1 MSPRDVASAASANRI
16 ERLYNLNAGQ
26 DSGIIF
32 LLKHHDE
39 QQSAVSALMALQVQL
54 VGKWVLPIIPVESI
68 AAVPAS
74 LVAIHRQLPSPSP
87 DKRKP
92 SPAIHL
98 LPFCSNREPLVEHTV
113 NILTD
118 MTSGFGDLLER
129 LSSNSEFESELVQL
143 LGEDG
148 DKLKSFWAGDC
159 LVD

>member
-1 MSPRDVASAASANRI
+1 MMSNRARYPHLWRSKYSESLVLETCCLCLVCHRDR
-16 ERLYNLNAGQ
+16 YNLT
-26 DSGIIF
+26 
-32 LLKHHDE
+32 LPR
-39 QQSAVSALMALQVQL
+39 L

-148 DKLKSFWAGDC
+148 DKLKSFWASDC